1 MEVDA
6 MQWDLG
12 LQGLGVLVA
21 MSLGFGVIAQVFFG
35 RTTTRWLWA
44 IVSTV
49 HFLGG
54 LFISEVWFG
63 WATEEDLQP
72 NIDGLSFDEVLL
84 IGLVPVVAAVLVS
97 MYVAQRGRRVTSVS
111 GRDGGELPTMSRVPT
126 FLEHDRRETITKR

>member
-12 LQGLGVLVA
+12 LQGLGVLAA

-35 RTTTRWLWA
+35 RTTTRWLLA

-111 GRDGGELPTMSRVPT
+111 GRDGGELSTMSREPT
-126 FLEHDRRETITKR
+126 FLEHDRRETIAKK

>member
-44 IVSTV
+44 IVSTA
-49 HFLGG
+49 HFLGS

-63 WATEEDLQP
+63 WANEEDLQP

-84 IGLVPVVAAVLVS
+84 IGLVPVVVAVLLS
-97 MYVAQRGRRVTSVS
+97 MYVAQRRRRVTSVS
-111 GRDGGELPTMSRVPT
+111 APDGELSTMSREPT
-126 FLEHDRRETITKR
+126 FLEHNRREATTKK

>member
-1 MEVDA
+1 

-44 IVSTV
+44 IVSTA

-97 MYVAQRGRRVTSVS
+97 MYVAQRSRRVTSVS
-111 GRDGGELPTMSRVPT
+111 APNGGELSTLSREPT
-126 FLEHDRRETITKR
+126 FLEPDRHETTTKK

>member
-1 MEVDA
+1 

-44 IVSTV
+44 IVSTA

-54 LFISEVWFG
+54 LFISEVWYG

-97 MYVAQRGRRVTSVS
+97 MYVAQRRRRVISVS
-111 GRDGGELPTMSRVPT
+111 APDGGELSTMSREPT
-126 FLEHDRRETITKR
+126 FLEHDRREATTKK

>member
-21 MSLGFGVIAQVFFG
+21 MSLGFGVIAQVIFG

-44 IVSTV
+44 IVSTA

-63 WATEEDLQP
+63 WANEEDLQP

-84 IGLVPVVAAVLVS
+84 IGLVPVVAAVLLS

-111 GRDGGELPTMSRVPT
+111 APDGELSTMSREPT
-126 FLEHDRRETITKR
+126 FLEHNRREATTKK

>member
-1 MEVDA
+1 
-6 MQWDLG
+6 
-12 LQGLGVLVA
+12 
-21 MSLGFGVIAQVFFG
+21 
-35 RTTTRWLWA
+35 
-44 IVSTV
+44 V